1 MKKTPRPIQGGQGER
16 AADGLAIRRRRHRR
30 SCGRFLIRMTGYDGH
45 CRSLWAIGLASEVI
59 GQALHGVHAGVL
71 HRPLSD
77 LDQGAERYAALTSDL
92 SLWDGFGTQMSHH
105 EFVNLGRDM
114 HGLKAYSHL
123 WLKAIA
129 AHGFFK
135 ARQS

>member
-1 MKKTPRPIQGGQGER
+1 MGYEKDAPPDSGR
-16 AADGLAIRRRRHRR
+16 AGREGRRRTAIRRRRHRR

-77 LDQGAERYAALTSDL
+77 LAQGAERHAAFARHLALRNGS
-92 SLWDGFGTQMSHH
+92 GTQMPHH
-105 EFVNLGRDM
+105 EIVNLGRM
-114 HGLKAYSHL
+114 GTHGH
-123 WLKAIA
+123 
-129 AHGFFK
+129 
-135 ARQS
+135 RV